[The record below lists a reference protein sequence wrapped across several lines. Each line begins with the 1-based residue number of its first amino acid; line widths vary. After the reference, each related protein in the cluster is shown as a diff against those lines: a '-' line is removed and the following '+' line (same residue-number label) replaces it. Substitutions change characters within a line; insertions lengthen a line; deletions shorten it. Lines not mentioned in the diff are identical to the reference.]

1 MPQQIDTEHFD
12 SCVATLEFAL
22 EKLKGITENENNL
35 EYNMA
40 RSSCIKEFEIILEQ
54 GGKLLRKALKPYFS
68 SSAAVDKLNFKD
80 VFRHSVLRGLLKVEE
95 SERWLEYRDNR
106 NTTAHDYGEEFAE
119 KVLVFLPTFANDA
132 KNLSKILKDLK

>member
-1 MPQQIDTEHFD
+1 MPQQINTDHFD
-12 SCVATLEFAL
+12 TCVATLEYAL
-22 EKLKGITENENNL
+22 EKLKKIDESQNQL

-68 SSAAVDKLNFKD
+68 TSAAVDKLNFKD
-80 VFRHSVLRGLLKVEE
+80 VFRHSALHGLLNVEE
-95 SERWLEYRDNR
+95 SERWLEYRDSR

-119 KVLVFLPTFANDA
+119 KVLVFLPIFTNDA
-132 KNLSKILKDLK
+132 KNLSKVLKEAK

>member
-12 SCVATLEFAL
+12 TCVATLEYAL
-22 EKLKGITENENNL
+22 EKLKKIDANQEPL

-54 GGKLLRKALKPYFS
+54 SGKLLRKVLKPYFS
-68 SSAAVDKLNFKD
+68 NSAAVDKLNFKD
-80 VFRHSVLRGLLKVEE
+80 IFRHSVLHGLLSVEE
-95 SERWLEYRDNR
+95 SERWLEYRDSR

-119 KVLVFLPTFANDA
+119 KVLVFLPVFVSNA
-132 KNLSKILKDLK
+132 KNLSRILKEAK